1 MRIAILG
8 AGSVGVCTALELAG
22 RGYNVDLYDENPQP
36 VTRASQNNEGKIHL
50 GLVYAKDHWLKTA
63 KTMILGAIHFT
74 ACLNRWVDINPD
86 DLFISSPYYYAVHKG
101 TMMNP
106 DDLERHYDQCKR
118 LLADACSATG
128 LSYLGGERTLLVEKV
143 SKQDMENLVAREYF
157 LCVFRTSERA
167 IDPRAVGDRLRAA
180 VHANPCIR
188 FIANAQVFNAAWSDA
203 TRLQV
208 SFRLN
213 GDEYTEIYDQVANT
227 LWHGRLEIDAKLG
240 LAPEQ
245 DWIYRYKLGG
255 WINAPIEPNTIPS
268 LTIVLG
274 PFGDIVNF
282 GHRGLYL
289 SWYPVGMIGMSSELK
304 PPEWDISLS
313 ATSRQAV
320 LRDSYE
326 ELLKRCPPLRSL
338 EYSESV
344 VDPAG
349 GVIFA
354 WGATDIHNEDSRLHT
369 RYEIGIHSVR
379 NYHSVNTGKYTMSP
393 YLGYKTAERILGIS

>member
-8 AGSVGVCTALELAG
+8 AGSVGVCTALELAQ
-22 RGYNVDLYDENPQP
+22 RGHTVDLYDENPQP

-50 GLVYAKDHWLKTA
+50 GLVYAKDRFLNTA

-74 ACLNRWVDINPD
+74 ACLNRWIDINPD
-86 DLFISSPYYYAVHKG
+86 DMLISSPYYYAVHKG
-101 TMMNP
+101 TMTNP
-106 DDLERHYDQCKR
+106 DDLEWHYDQCKR
-118 LLADACSATG
+118 LLVDACSSTG
-128 LSYLGGERTLLVEKV
+128 LSYLGEERTLLVEKM
-143 SKQDMENLVAREYF
+143 SKREMENLVAREYF

-180 VHANPCIR
+180 VHANPRIR
-188 FIANAQVFNAAWSDA
+188 FIANAQVFDAAWCDA
-203 TRLQV
+203 TRLRV

-213 GDEYTEIYDQVANT
+213 GNEYTEIYDHVANA

-240 LAPEQ
+240 LAPER
-245 DWIYRYKLGG
+245 DWIYRYKMGG
-255 WINAPIEPNTIPS
+255 WINRPIERKTVPS

-282 GHRGLYL
+282 GRRGLYL
-289 SWYPVGMIGMSSELK
+289 SWYPVGMIGTSRELK
-304 PPEWDISLS
+304 PPEWNISLS
-313 ATSRQAV
+313 AASRQTV
-320 LRDSYE
+320 LRASYE
-326 ELLKRCPPLRSL
+326 ELRKLCPPLRSL

-344 VDPAG
+344 IDPAG

-354 WGATDIHNEDSRLHT
+354 WGATDIHHEDSRLHT
-369 RYEIGIHSVR
+369 RHEIGIHSVG